1 MSNQFLEKNY
11 LKGVE
16 LNTIPG
22 TSVSLLIGAD
32 VPEMFCLKSFRKGP
46 QGTPV
51 ANETSIGWLLLGP
64 SLSWSDEAN
73 HQVNFV
79 SKFDDEVEQLVS
91 NLCDAIFRTDTS
103 VLSTQQSSEDRNAHE
118 NLKSS
123 IGITSEGHYRLPLL
137 WKNQDKRL
145 PNNITMTKHR
155 LYFLERRFLKDS
167 ALKEKHF
174 EVISA
179 YLKGQGT
186 QL

>member
-1 MSNQFLEKNY
+1 MSNQFLENY

-46 QGTPV
+46 QGAPV
-51 ANETSIGWLLLGP
+51 ANETSIGWLLLGL
-64 SLSWSDEAN
+64 SLSRSDEAN
-73 HQVNFV
+73 YQVYFV

-91 NLCDAIFRTDTS
+91 NLCDAIFQTDSS

-137 WKNQDKRL
+137 
-145 PNNITMTKHR
+145 
-155 LYFLERRFLKDS
+155 
-167 ALKEKHF
+167 
-174 EVISA
+174 
-179 YLKGQGT
+179 
-186 QL
+186 